1 MKVLPSPIRRQ
12 NYEDGLFTPQ
22 SANDSYRSQ
31 ESKLTNLTAKSG
43 MLNYT
48 GNSRSPAPPV
58 KSYDDGVFT
67 PQSANDS
74 YRSQES
80 KLTNSTAKSG
90 MLNFTGN
97 SRAPAPPVK
106 NFVDEIDYI
115 EDDAGN
121 SRYTREFQQQ
131 QFFENQ
137 FKSPDGFEEQYETTQ
152 VQHQRKVQQTRTVLK
167 SPLVSVAVI
176 LQSY

>member
-1 MKVLPSPIRRQ
+1 VKVLPSPIRRQ
-12 NYEDGLFTPQ
+12 NYEDGL
-22 SANDSYRSQ
+22 
-31 ESKLTNLTAKSG
+31 
-43 MLNYT
+43 
-48 GNSRSPAPPV
+48 
-58 KSYDDGVFT
+58 FT

-121 SRYTREFQQQ
+121 ILDTFGENGTSIT
-131 QFFENQ
+131 QFWLSQPQEWQLGYVNRFAIAMAQEIVN
-137 FKSPDGFEEQYETTQ
+137 GTAE
-152 VQHQRKVQQTRTVLK
+152 
-167 SPLVSVAVI
+167 
-176 LQSY
+176 